1 MEFTIREGCSG
12 SFAEHPGKVFVA
24 GDKVELPLGRALEQ
38 PHIFEETFA
47 DTPPDQ
53 LKVLRDAGAIAG
65 EGKASRKGGK

>member
-1 MEFTIREGCSG
+1 LEFTVREGCSG

-38 PHIFEETFA
+38 PHIFEETLA

-53 LKVLRDAGAIAG
+53 RKVLEDAGVIRSASKAG
-65 EGKASRKGGK
+65 KGK